1 MKQYDVEYH
10 KKQMRAALYAGN
22 IEEAELHKKI
32 IIAGNDMRIRAKQH
46 DRYFKNRALRAK
58 GLAALS
64 RKR

>member
-1 MKQYDVEYH
+1 MKQYDVEHH
-10 KKQMRAALYAGN
+10 KKQMRAALDAGN

-32 IIAGNDMRIRAKQH
+32 IMAENDMRIRAKQH
-46 DRYFKNRALRAK
+46 DRHLKNRALRAK